1 MNGMLLFNCKL
12 QNNNNKRYKN
22 KYKNKKSELKLNMKS
37 IPLTSK
43 SKNLRMK
50 KP

>member
-1 MNGMLLFNCKL
+1 MLLFNCKL
-12 QNNNNKRYKN
+12 LNNSKKRFKN
-22 KYKNKKSELKLNMKS
+22 KNINKKSKLKLNMKS
-37 IPLTSK
+37 RPLTSK